1 MTRIAEFHWSPLYIH
16 DIDNDDLLCEIL
28 NNIADK
34 DINWKINLD
43 EIYILFYDRFC
54 DGDISDYFTINK
66 NSIRCEK
73 VFDPEEAAYTVEY
86 ECDINKLSK
95 DVDAYLITKYAPII
109 KLSNYINGLDSN
121 VEKMFTDRNFSSV
134 NDYLTICFTD
144 GIIDAILMDYEP
156 VNSVEK
162 LFEDI
167 PEIIPLIEDKSLVK
181 SCLEQMITD
190 IRSLIEE

>member
-1 MTRIAEFHWSPLYIH
+1 MTGIVEFHWSPLYIH
-16 DIDNDDLLCEIL
+16 DISNDDLLCEIL
-28 NNIADK
+28 NNITDK

-43 EIYILFYDRFC
+43 EVYILFYDRFC

-66 NSIRCEK
+66 DSIECEK
-73 VFDPEEAAYTVEY
+73 VFDPDEAAYTAKY

-95 DVDAYLITKYAPII
+95 EVDAYLITKYSPIV
-109 KLSNYINGLDSN
+109 KLSNYIKGLDTN
-121 VEKMFTDRNFSSV
+121 VEKMFTDRNYSDV
-134 NDYLTICFTD
+134 NEYLLICFTD
-144 GIIDAILMDYEP
+144 GIIDAILCDYEP
-156 VNSVEK
+156 VDSAEK

-190 IRSLIEE
+190 IKFLIEE